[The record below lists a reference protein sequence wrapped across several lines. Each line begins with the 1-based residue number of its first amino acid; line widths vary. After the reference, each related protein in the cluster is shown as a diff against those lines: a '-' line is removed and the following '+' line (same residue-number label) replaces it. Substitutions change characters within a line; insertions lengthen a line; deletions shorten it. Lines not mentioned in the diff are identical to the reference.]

1 VIAVRMPPIK
11 PGDLSDEQ
19 RSLDQHVRGMLA
31 GLHPPFTTMD
41 DSGAL
46 IGPFPA
52 MLRFPELAKPLL
64 EWFTSVTG
72 GSVLPTRAREVAIL
86 TIGARYGAAYE
97 LYSHSRI
104 ALAVGLPGNVVATL
118 VAGRCPTDLTPEETV
133 AHDVAARLHTGGPI
147 PGALYRA
154 AVDSFGELGTAE
166 LVFLV
171 AQYASISMVLNA
183 YDVPTPIDAE

>member
-1 VIAVRMPPIK
+1 
-11 PGDLSDEQ
+11 
-19 RSLDQHVRGMLA
+19 
-31 GLHPPFTTMD
+31 MD

-46 IGPFPA
+46 IGPFPV

-64 EWFTSVTG
+64 EWFTSVTT
-72 GSVLPTRAREVAIL
+72 GSALPARAREVAIL

-104 ALAVGLPGNVVATL
+104 ASAAGLPGNVVAAL
-118 VAGRCPTDLTPEETV
+118 VAGRCPTDLTPEEAV

-147 PGALYRA
+147 PGALYGA

-183 YDVPTPIDAE
+183 YDVPIPIDAE